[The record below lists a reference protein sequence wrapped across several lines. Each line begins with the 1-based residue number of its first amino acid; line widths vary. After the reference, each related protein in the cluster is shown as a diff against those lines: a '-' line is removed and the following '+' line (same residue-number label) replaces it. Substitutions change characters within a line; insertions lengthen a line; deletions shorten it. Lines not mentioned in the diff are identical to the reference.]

1 MKQNTNPKLRR
12 YIEENQ
18 ITCVLNDTKW
28 EHLFQSLK
36 KIEWTL
42 DFQRK
47 DLDEQDPDESNWD
60 ADIYHVMG
68 ECQKIEWLYIR
79 AQVSEHK
86 GALLEPKITDNTPL
100 LLEAIKHANIPYALH
115 KDGVKIWGYL
125 RPGVSPN
132 WSST

>member
-1 MKQNTNPKLRR
+1 MKLRR
-12 YIEENQ
+12 YIEKNQ

-28 EHLFQSLK
+28 EQLFQSLK

-47 DLDEQDPDESNWD
+47 DLDEQDPEESNWD
-60 ADIYHVMG
+60 SDIYHVMG
-68 ECQKIEWLYIR
+68 ESQNIEWLYIR
-79 AQVSEHK
+79 AQVSEHQ
-86 GALLEPKITDNTPL
+86 GALLKPKITDNTPL
-100 LLEAIKHANIPYALH
+100 LLEAIKHANIPYSMH